1 MFEGATMGKGRL
13 VLALVKRY
21 VHDRPFVKFED
32 LYAAFPDKLQADS
45 PVQFDKVRCVV
56 SRLRDIPEASR
67 DRFFSAEED
76 RIHLGDDTVAVS
88 REWNVHNIQ
97 KVLAL
102 AESLGYRIAV
112 VPQTNGD
119 AGGPA

>member
-1 MFEGATMGKGRL
+1 
-13 VLALVKRY
+13 
-21 VHDRPFVKFED
+21 
-32 LYAAFPDKLQADS
+32 
-45 PVQFDKVRCVV
+45 V